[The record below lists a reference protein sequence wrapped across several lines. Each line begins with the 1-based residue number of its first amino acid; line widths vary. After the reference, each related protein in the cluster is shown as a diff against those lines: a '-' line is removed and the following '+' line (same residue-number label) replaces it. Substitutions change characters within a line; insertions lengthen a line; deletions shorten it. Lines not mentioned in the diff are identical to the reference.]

1 MRRILNKAEHL
12 EKALKNG
19 DLDRENQILLAHAL
33 EEGGDHAEK
42 QRKRMVDEIIAK
54 KQREKQEKVLNL
66 EDNIRDLNEARWGL
80 VQRHEKLLKK
90 RNVHQNLQ
98 ARGLDFLS
106 EMEMGKI
113 PNINFIIKNLED
125 QPVDMTEFDNDA
137 NNVVE
142 EVSSELGEMEHRIY
156 QLKAEKELALKK
168 IAYMNRPYKG
178 EEDVKRFNP
187 DINISTYTAIKD
199 LVYDLVDDVWDS
211 IVLVDKNIKFIMKK
225 KDYYMHKSKILREK
239 ALFYSEQMVLRL
251 ISLTYVEEIVE
262 NLTYEVGEEMTRLIH
277 FSENIVTH
285 FIAAAV
291 SDQRGIKLPR
301 DKMVES
307 LKNMLKE
314 SGNNY

>member
-33 EEGGDHAEK
+33 EEGGDHSEK

-54 KQREKQEKVLNL
+54 KQREKQEKVLKL
-66 EDNIRDLNEARWGL
+66 EDNIRGLNEERWGL

-125 QPVDMTEFDNDA
+125 QPVDMTDFDHDA
-137 NNVVE
+137 NRIVE
-142 EVSSELGEMEHRIY
+142 EVSSELGEMEYRIS
-156 QLKAEKELALKK
+156 QLKAEKEMALRK
-168 IAYMNRPYKG
+168 IAYMNRPYRG
-178 EEDVKRFNP
+178 EEDIKRFNP
-187 DINISTYTAIKD
+187 DINVSTYTAIKD
-199 LVYDLVDDVWDS
+199 LVYDLVDDVWNT

-225 KDYYMHKSKILREK
+225 KDYYMHKSKVLREK

-251 ISLTYVEEIVE
+251 ISLTIVEEIVE
-262 NLTYEVGEEMTRLIH
+262 ELSYEVAEDMQGLIR
-277 FSENIVTH
+277 FSENIIANFV
-285 FIAAAV
+285 AAAV
-291 SDQRGIKLPR
+291 MDQRGTKLPR

-307 LKNMLKE
+307 LKNMIKE
-314 SGNNY
+314 SSNNN